1 MIEAAL
7 SYLQAHGLH
16 EAEAKMALTV
26 VMALVSLILIVT
38 VEVLTK
44 RILLNIITSFAARTK
59 TRYDDLLVKHK
70 VFNWLAHLVPPLL
83 LYNLVVPV
91 FQFYPRTIDVVQS
104 LALLYLTVIFVF
116 LVLNALDALLEYYNQ
131 SAVARKLPLKS
142 FIQVIKTVVV
152 LVGMVIVIS
161 NLIGQSPVVLFSGLG
176 AFTAI
181 IILIFKDSILG
192 FVAGIQLATNN
203 LVKVGDWIEMPKYG
217 ADGDVIDISLVTVS
231 VQNWDKTIS
240 TIPAYALIS
249 EGFKN
254 WRGMDESGG
263 RRIKRSITID
273 MNSVRFCDEGMLE
286 KFGKVQLLQSYL
298 REKTHEVSEYN
309 QRHGI
314 DTSSPINGRR
324 LTNLGTFRAYLVAYL
339 RNHPK
344 INPDMTFLIRH
355 LEPTENGIS
364 VQIYVFSN
372 DQVWANYE
380 AIQADIMDHVLA
392 ILPFFEL
399 RVFQAPSGSDIAG
412 AGLALQKALV
422 ENMQQV
428 SEKQGRRKAGSGKE
442 IGKQFSE
449 GSE

>member
-1 MIEAAL
+1 MIESAL
-7 SYLQAHGLH
+7 SYLQTHGLT
-16 EAEAKMALTV
+16 EGEAKIGLTILMV
-26 VMALVSLILIVT
+26 LVGLVLIVI

-44 RILLNIITSFAARTK
+44 RIFLNAISAFASKTK
-59 TRYDDLLVKHK
+59 TRYDDLLVKYK
-70 VFNWLAHLVPPLL
+70 VFQWLAHLIPPLL
-83 LYNLVVPV
+83 LYNFAVPV
-91 FQFYPRTIDVVQS
+91 LQFYPKSVDVVQS
-104 LALLYLTVIFVF
+104 LALVYLTVIFVF
-116 LVLNALDALLEYYNQ
+116 VILSALDALLEYYNQ
-131 SAVARKLPLKS
+131 STVARKLPLKS

-152 LVGMVIVIS
+152 SVGAVIVIS

-176 AFTAI
+176 AFTAV

-192 FVAGIQLATNN
+192 FVAGIQLTTNN

-217 ADGDVIDISLVTVS
+217 VDGDVIDISLVTVS

-263 RRIKRSITID
+263 RRITRSVFID
-273 MNSVRFCDEGMLE
+273 MKSVRFCDENMLE
-286 KFGKVQLLQSYL
+286 KFSKVQLLQSYL
-298 REKTHEVSEYN
+298 REKKLEVTEYN
-309 QRHGI
+309 QHHGV
-314 DTSSPINGRR
+314 DTSSPVNGRR

-355 LEPTENGIS
+355 LQPTENGIP

-392 ILPFFEL
+392 VLPFFEL
-399 RVFQAPSGSDIAG
+399 KVFQVPSGSDIADVG
-412 AGLALQKALV
+412 KAV
-422 ENMQQV
+422 QQV
-428 SEKQGRRKAGSGKE
+428 FTENIAKQSAHIEQKGR
-442 IGKQFSE
+442 Q
-449 GSE
+449 

>member
-1 MIEAAL
+1 MIESAL
-7 SYLQAHGLH
+7 AYLQAYGLN
-16 EAEAKMALTV
+16 EAESKIALTAGMVFVSV
-26 VMALVSLILIVT
+26 VIMIGIEL
-38 VEVLTK
+38 LTK
-44 RILLNIITSFAARTK
+44 RSLLGVIHKFAARTT

-70 VFNWLAHLVPPLL
+70 IFNWLAHLIPPLL

-91 FQFYPRTIDVVQS
+91 LQFYPRSIDVVQS
-104 LALLYLTVIFVF
+104 LALLYLTVIFV
-116 LVLNALDALLEYYNQ
+116 LVILSALDAFLEYYDQ
-131 SAVARKLPLKS
+131 SPIVRKLPLKS

-152 LVGMVIVIS
+152 SVGGVIVVS

-176 AFTAI
+176 AFTAV

-192 FVAGIQLATNN
+192 LVAGIQLTTNN
-203 LVKVGDWIEMPKYG
+203 LVKVGDWIEMPAYG

-254 WRGMDESGG
+254 WRGMSESGG
-263 RRIKRSITID
+263 RRIKRSVTID
-273 MNSVRFCDEGMLE
+273 MNSVRFCNEAMLE
-286 KFGKVQLLQSYL
+286 KFSKVQLLQSYL
-298 REKTHEVSEYN
+298 RDKKQEVAEYN

-314 DTSSPINGRR
+314 DTSSPVNGRR

-355 LEPTENGIS
+355 MEPTENGIP

-412 AGLALQKALV
+412 AGQALQEGLSESMKQ
-422 ENMQQV
+422 ESESKMQG
-428 SEKQGRRKAGSGKE
+428 SRKE
-442 IGKQFSE
+442 VNQ
-449 GSE
+449 

>member
-1 MIEAAL
+1 MIESAL
-7 SYLQAHGLH
+7 AYLQAYGLN
-16 EAEAKMALTV
+16 EAESKIALTAGMVFVSV
-26 VMALVSLILIVT
+26 VIMIGIEL
-38 VEVLTK
+38 LTK
-44 RILLNIITSFAARTK
+44 RSLLGVIHKFAARTT

-70 VFNWLAHLVPPLL
+70 VFNWLAHLIPPLL

-91 FQFYPRTIDVVQS
+91 LQFYPRSIDVVQS
-104 LALLYLTVIFVF
+104 LALLYLTVIFV
-116 LVLNALDALLEYYNQ
+116 LVILSALDAFLEYYDQ
-131 SAVARKLPLKS
+131 SPIVRKLPLKS

-152 LVGMVIVIS
+152 SVGGVIVIS

-176 AFTAI
+176 AFTAV

-192 FVAGIQLATNN
+192 FVAGIQLTTNN
-203 LVKVGDWIEMPKYG
+203 LVKVGDWIEMPAYG

-254 WRGMDESGG
+254 WRGMSESGG
-263 RRIKRSITID
+263 RRIKRSVTID
-273 MNSVRFCDEGMLE
+273 MNSVRFCDEEMLD
-286 KFGKVQLLQSYL
+286 KFSKVQLLQSYL
-298 REKTHEVSEYN
+298 RNKEREVAEYN

-314 DTSSPINGRR
+314 DTSSPVNGRR

-355 LEPTENGIS
+355 LEPAENGIP

-372 DQVWANYE
+372 DQEWANYE

-399 RVFQAPSGSDIAG
+399 RVFQAPSGSDIAV
-412 AGLALQKALV
+412 AGQALQKGLSGDTKR
-422 ENMQQV
+422 ELESKMQE
-428 SEKQGRRKAGSGKE
+428 SKKE
-442 IGKQFSE
+442 ANQ
-449 GSE
+449 

>member
-1 MIEAAL
+1 MIESVL
-7 SYLQAHGLH
+7 SYLQTHGLN
-16 EAEAKMALTV
+16 EAEAKMGLTTMMV
-26 VMALVSLILIVT
+26 LVSLILIVI
-38 VEVLTK
+38 VEMLTK
-44 RILLNIITSFAARTK
+44 RILLNVIDSFATKTK

-70 VFNWLAHLVPPLL
+70 VFNWLFHLIPPLL
-83 LYNLVVPV
+83 LYNLAVPAL
-91 FQFYPRTIDVVQS
+91 QFYPRGIDVVQS

-116 LVLNALDALLEYYNQ
+116 AILSALDALLEYYNQ
-131 SAVARKLPLKS
+131 SSVSRKLPLKS
-142 FIQVIKTVVV
+142 FIQVIKTIVVS
-152 LVGMVIVIS
+152 VGVVIVIS

-176 AFTAI
+176 AFTAV

-192 FVAGIQLATNN
+192 LVAGIQLTTNN

-254 WRGMDESGG
+254 WRGMSESGG
-263 RRIKRSITID
+263 RRITRSVTID
-273 MNSVRFCDEGMLE
+273 MNSVRFCDTDMLE
-286 KFGKVQLLQSYL
+286 KFGRVQLLQSYL

-314 DTSSPINGRR
+314 DTSSPVNGRK

-355 LEPTENGIS
+355 LQPNENGIP

-372 DQVWANYE
+372 DKVWANYE
-380 AIQADIMDHVLA
+380 AIQADILDHVLA

-399 RVFQAPSGSDIAG
+399 KVFQAPSGADIASVG
-412 AGLALQKALV
+412 QALQEALAESV
-422 ENMQQV
+422 VQ
-428 SEKQGRRKAGSGKE
+428 KAGDKAQAE
-442 IGKQFSE
+442 NQ
-449 GSE
+449 